1 MAKART
7 ATRPSMA
14 DVGRLANVSTQ
25 TVSRYFT
32 GVGYVRAETRAR
44 ITAAIEELGYVP
56 NQSARTLR
64 TSRTNSVGVL
74 AIGAFNYGSASVLTG
89 LGLAAR
95 EADVTLTIAQ
105 LDLDFEAKNW
115 EVEAR
120 RALTHF
126 KSVQVDGIVLSTPLP
141 GVDKLLT
148 GWDQSTPLITVSE
161 LPSAGEGSAGTHSH
175 AAGWDATHHLIELG
189 HRDILHVAG
198 PSTRNEAR
206 ERERGY
212 RDAMQSA
219 GLSPQVLDVATDWSS
234 VSGFRAGE
242 LADPATFTAVFASN
256 DEIALGFMSA
266 LERRGARA
274 PQDFSIVG
282 VDDMP
287 AAAYFSPPLTTMRL
301 DFRALGI
308 ATFKML
314 HHQILTGERAQH
326 YVVEPELVIRD
337 STARIARP

>member
-1 MAKART
+1 MLKART

-219 GLSPQVLDVATDWSS
+219 GLSPKVLDVATDWSS

-242 LADPATFTAVFASN
+242 LADLATFTAVFASN

-337 STARIARP
+337 STSRIARP

>member
-1 MAKART
+1 
-7 ATRPSMA
+7 MA

-32 GVGYVRAETRAR
+32 GVGYVRAETRER
-44 ITAAIEELGYVP
+44 IAAAIEELGYVP

-74 AIGAFNYGSASVLTG
+74 AMGALNYGSASVLTG

-115 EVEAR
+115 EAEAR
-120 RALTHF
+120 QALAHF
-126 KSVQVDGIVLSTPLP
+126 KSVQVDGIVLSTPVP
-141 GVDKLLT
+141 GIDRLLT
-148 GWDQSTPLITVSE
+148 DWDQSTPLITVSE
-161 LPSAGEGSAGTHSH
+161 LPLTEEGSAGAHSH
-175 AAGWDATHHLIELG
+175 AAGWEATHHLIALG

-219 GLSPQVLDVATDWSS
+219 RLSPQVLDVADDWSS
-234 VSGFRAGE
+234 ISGFRAGE
-242 LADPATFTAVFASN
+242 LAVPATFTAVFASN

-266 LERRGARA
+266 MEKRGRRA

-314 HHQILTGERAQH
+314 HHQILTGEPAQH
-326 YVVEPELVIRD
+326 FVVEPELVIRE
-337 STARIARP
+337 STSRITRH

>member
-1 MAKART
+1 
-7 ATRPSMA
+7 MA
-14 DVGRLANVSTQ
+14 DVGKRANVSAQ

-32 GVGYVRAETRAR
+32 GVGYVGAETRER
-44 ITAAIEELGYVP
+44 IAAAIEELGYVP

-105 LDLDFEAKNW
+105 LDLDFEAKGW
-115 EVEAR
+115 EPEAR
-120 RALTHF
+120 RALSHF
-126 KSVQVDGIVLSTPLP
+126 KSVQVDGVVVSTPLP
-141 GVDKLLT
+141 GVDRLLQD
-148 GWDQSTPLITVSE
+148 WDQSTPLITVSE
-161 LPSAGEGSAGTHSH
+161 LPSSDEGTAGTHSY
-175 AAGWDATHHLIELG
+175 AAGHEATLHLIGLG
-189 HRDILHVAG
+189 HREILHVAG
-198 PSTRNEAR
+198 PVTRNEAL

-212 RDAMQSA
+212 RAAMEGA
-219 GLSPQVLDVATDWSS
+219 GLSPHVLHAATDWSS
-234 VSGFRAGE
+234 VSGFQAGE

-256 DEIALGFMSA
+256 DEIALGFLSA
-266 LERRGARA
+266 MERRGVRA
-274 PQDFSIVG
+274 PGDFSIVG

-301 DFRALGI
+301 DFRALGM

-314 HHQILTGERAQH
+314 HHQIVTGERGQH
-326 YVVEPELVIRD
+326 YVVEPELVLRE
-337 STARIARP
+337 STAPPART

>member
-1 MAKART
+1 
-7 ATRPSMA
+7 MA

-32 GVGYVRAETRAR
+32 GVGYVRTETRER
-44 ITAAIEELGYVP
+44 IAAAIEELGYVP

-74 AIGAFNYGSASVLTG
+74 TMGAFNYGSAGVLTG

-95 EADVTLTIAQ
+95 EADVTLTIAA
-105 LDLDFEAKNW
+105 LDLDFEAKGW
-115 EVEAR
+115 EIEAR
-120 RALTHF
+120 RALLHF

-141 GVDKLLT
+141 DVDKLT
-148 GWDQSTPLITVSE
+148 ADWDQSTPLITVSE
-161 LPSAGEGSAGTHSH
+161 LPWTDEGSAGTHSH
-175 AAGWDATHHLIELG
+175 AAGLEATQHLIGLG
-189 HRDILHVAG
+189 HRDIVHVAG

-212 RDAMQSA
+212 RDAMLGA
-219 GLSPQVLDVATDWSS
+219 GLVPQVLHVADDWSS

-242 LADPATFTAVFASN
+242 LADPARFTGVFAAN

-266 LERRGARA
+266 LERRGKRA
-274 PQDFSIVG
+274 PEDFSIVG

-301 DFRALGI
+301 DFRALGL

-326 YVVEPELVIRD
+326 HVVEPELVVRA
-337 STARIARP
+337 STSVARNP

>member
-1 MAKART
+1 MAKAKP
-7 ATRPSMA
+7 TRPSMA
-14 DVGRLANVSTQ
+14 DVAKLASVSAQ

-32 GVGYVRAETRAR
+32 GVGYVRAETRERVA
-44 ITAAIEELGYVP
+44 AAIEELGYVP

-74 AIGAFNYGSASVLTG
+74 SIGALNYGSASVLTG

-105 LDLDFEAKNW
+105 LDLDFEARNW
-115 EVEAR
+115 EGEAR
-120 RALTHF
+120 RALDHF
-126 KSVQVDGIVLSTPLP
+126 KSVQVDGIVLSTPIP
-141 GVDKLLT
+141 GVDKLLD
-148 GWDQSTPLITVSE
+148 GWDQSTPLMTVSE
-161 LPSAGEGSAGTHSH
+161 LPSTGGGSAGAHSH
-175 AAGWDATHHLIELG
+175 AAGWQATRHLIGLG

-198 PSTRNEAR
+198 PSTRNEAK

-212 RDAMQSA
+212 RDAMENA
-219 GLSPQVLDVATDWSS
+219 GLSPQVIDVAHDWSS
-234 VSGFRAGE
+234 ISGFKAGE

-266 LERRGARA
+266 MERRDAKA
-274 PQDFSIVG
+274 PRDFSVVG

-287 AAAYFSPPLTTMRL
+287 AAAYFSPPLTTMRI

-314 HHQILTGERAQH
+314 RHQILTGERAEH
-326 YVVEPELVIRD
+326 YVEEPELVVRE
-337 STARIARP
+337 STSGVTRR

>member
-1 MAKART
+1 
-7 ATRPSMA
+7 MA

-32 GVGYVRAETRAR
+32 GVGYVRAETRER

-56 NQSARTLR
+56 NQSARALR

-74 AIGAFNYGSASVLTG
+74 TMGAFVYGSAGVLTG
-89 LGLAAR
+89 LGFAAR
-95 EADVTLTIAQ
+95 EADFTLTIAA
-105 LDLDFEAKNW
+105 LNLDFEAKNW
-115 EVEAR
+115 EAEAR
-120 RALTHF
+120 RALAHF
-126 KSVQVDGIVLSTPLP
+126 KSIQVDGVVVSTPLP
-141 GVDKLLT
+141 GVDKLLA

-161 LPSAGEGSAGTHSH
+161 LPSSDEGSAGTHSH
-175 AAGWDATHHLIELG
+175 AAGWEATRHLIGLG

-219 GLSPQVLDVATDWSS
+219 GLNPQVLDVAKDWSS
-234 VSGFRAGE
+234 DAGYQAGE
-242 LADPATFTAVFASN
+242 AAESGTFTAVFAAN

-266 LERRGARA
+266 MEKRGLRA
-274 PQDFSIVG
+274 PRDFSIVG

-287 AAAYFSPPLTTMRL
+287 AAAYFSPPLTTMKL
-301 DFRALGI
+301 DFQALGI

-314 HHQILTGERAQH
+314 HHQILTGEPAQH
-326 YVVEPELVIRD
+326 HVVEPELVIRD
-337 STARIARP
+337 STARAAGK

>member
-1 MAKART
+1 
-7 ATRPSMA
+7 
-14 DVGRLANVSTQ
+14 
-25 TVSRYFT
+25 
-32 GVGYVRAETRAR
+32 
-44 ITAAIEELGYVP
+44 
-56 NQSARTLR
+56 
-64 TSRTNSVGVL
+64 
-74 AIGAFNYGSASVLTG
+74 

-120 RALTHF
+120 RALAHF
-126 KSVQVDGIVLSTPLP
+126 KSVQVDGIVVSTPLP
-141 GVDKLLT
+141 GVDKLLKN
-148 GWDQSTPLITVSE
+148 WDQATPLITVSE
-161 LPSAGEGSAGTHSH
+161 LPSASEGSAGTHSH
-175 AAGWDATHHLIELG
+175 AAGWDATRHLIELG

-198 PSTRNEAR
+198 PSTRNETQ

-219 GLSPQVLDVATDWSS
+219 GLCPQVLDAAKDWSS
-234 VSGFRAGE
+234 VSGYRAGE

-266 LERRGARA
+266 LERRGIRA
-274 PQDFSIVG
+274 PRDYSIVG

-287 AAAYFSPPLTTMRL
+287 AAAYYSPPLTTMRL

-314 HHQILTGERAQH
+314 HHQILTGEPAQH
-326 YVVEPELVIRD
+326 YVVEPELVIRE
-337 STARIARP
+337 STSHIAQA

>member
-32 GVGYVRAETRAR
+32 GVGYVRTETRDR
-44 ITAAIEELGYVP
+44 IAAAIEELGYVP

-74 AIGAFNYGSASVLTG
+74 TMGAFSYGSAGVLTG
-89 LGLAAR
+89 LGVAAR
-95 EADVTLTIAQ
+95 EADVTLTIAA

-115 EVEAR
+115 ENEAR

-141 GVDKLLT
+141 DVDKLLAD
-148 GWDQSTPLITVSE
+148 WDQSTPLITVSE
-161 LPSAGEGSAGTHSH
+161 LPWTDEGSAGTHSH
-175 AAGWDATHHLIELG
+175 AAGWEATQHLIGLG
-189 HRDILHVAG
+189 HRDILHIAG
-198 PSTRNEAR
+198 PATRNEAR

-212 RDAMQSA
+212 RDAMLGA
-219 GLSPQVLDVATDWSS
+219 RLSPHVLNVADDWSS
-234 VSGFRAGE
+234 ISGYRAGV
-242 LADPATFTAVFASN
+242 LADPATFTAVFAAN

-274 PQDFSIVG
+274 PHDFSIVG

-287 AAAYFSPPLTTMRL
+287 TAAYFSPPLTTMRL

-337 STARIARP
+337 STSGAQRL

>member
-1 MAKART
+1 M
-7 ATRPSMA
+7 S
-14 DVGRLANVSTQ
+14 DVARLANVSTQ

-32 GVGYVRAETRAR
+32 GVGYVRAETRER

-56 NQSARTLR
+56 NQSARALR

-74 AIGAFNYGSASVLTG
+74 TMGAFSYGSAGVLTG
-89 LGLAAR
+89 LGVAAR
-95 EADVTLTIAQ
+95 KADFTLTIAA

-115 EVEAR
+115 EAEAR
-120 RALTHF
+120 KALTHF
-126 KSVQVDGIVLSTPLP
+126 KSVQVDGVVVSTPLP
-141 GVDKLLT
+141 GVEKLLAD
-148 GWDQSTPLITVSE
+148 WDQSTPLITVSE
-161 LPSAGEGSAGTHSH
+161 LPSTDEGSAGTHSH

-189 HRDILHVAG
+189 HRDILHIAG
-198 PSTRNEAR
+198 PATRNEAR

-219 GLSPQVLDVATDWSS
+219 SLSPKVLAVANDWSS
-234 VSGFRAGE
+234 VSGYRAGE
-242 LADPATFTAVFASN
+242 RADPSTFTAVFASN
-256 DEIALGFMSA
+256 DEIELGFLSA
-266 LERRGARA
+266 MERRGKRA

-301 DFRALGI
+301 DFRALGT

-314 HHQILTGERAQH
+314 HHQILTGERAHH

-337 STARIARP
+337 STSRIDQP